1 MIIIGYQGIG
11 KSSISCAENGCIDL
25 ESSNFN
31 LWYRDNKRDKWW
43 YVYYCNLAIDLSNQG
58 FTVFVSSHKEIR
70 DYLLNFID
78 KTTIVCV
85 FPEPYLKDEWIQ
97 KLQDR
102 YDNDPSEKN
111 YKALMNAKDKFE
123 KNINEMRASGYLYY
137 GISDMDYNLLDIVE
151 YLRGQE

>member
-11 KSSISCAENGCIDL
+11 KSSISCAENNCIDL
-25 ESSNFN
+25 ESSNFWN
-31 LWYRDNKRDKWW
+31 KEGKRPDDWYI
-43 YVYYCNLAIDLSNQG
+43 YYCNIAADLSKQG
-58 FTVFVSSHKEIR
+58 FTVFVSSHKEVR

-78 KTTIVCV
+78 KTMIVCI

-97 KLQDR
+97 RLQDR

-111 YKALMNAKDKFE
+111 YKALMNAKDRFKE
-123 KNINEMRASGYLYY
+123 NVEEMRASGHLHY